1 PIYILTFAEGGNI
14 YSDFQHA
21 NFLDLK
27 RSYGFGARLQIQ
39 PIGMIGFDYG
49 YGADDVYPKDGLP
62 DGWHFH
68 FQFGRGF

>member
-1 PIYILTFAEGGNI
+1 
-14 YSDFQHA
+14 
-21 NFLDLK
+21 
-27 RSYGFGARLQIQ
+27 
-39 PIGMIGFDYG
+39 MIGFDYG